1 MLLIKDSRRN
11 THSVDVNS
19 KREYM
24 TLIVTLKK
32 FIDMRYNVYKYIVI
46 GQTIKKNDM

>member
-1 MLLIKDSRRN
+1 MILLIKDSRRN
-11 THSVDVNS
+11 THSVDIYC

-32 FIDMRYNVYKYIVI
+32 FIDIRYNVYKYIVT
-46 GQTIKKNDM
+46 GQTMKKK